1 MSGKKRRK
9 IVLVGGTFQYIHPG
23 HIHFL
28 KKAAELGDVNVVV
41 SRDGNAKRARGG
53 ERVVPERLRLAQVQ
67 SLRIVKRAV
76 LGGKKG
82 ILGGIAKIMPD
93 IIFLGPDQPKIA
105 EIRKTLSKISMKKP
119 VKIARLKRKF
129 GRFSSSAIIDS
140 LDK

>member
-1 MSGKKRRK
+1 MPVKKRRK

-53 ERVVPERLRLAQVQ
+53 EGVVPERLRLAQVR

-82 ILGGIAKIMPD
+82 IIEGIAKIEPD

-119 VKIARLKRKF
+119 VKIARLRRRF
-129 GRFSSSAIIDS
+129 GQFSSRAIIAS